1 MLAYIGEAIR
11 VKNPWLSNDHEGKN
25 KKSAVLFKTSNQ
37 ASISFLESFKLL
49 HCLYWRNKL
58 ISDFIARCEP

>member
-1 MLAYIGEAIR
+1 MLAYIGEVIR

-25 KKSAVLFKTSNQ
+25 KKSAVWFKTSNQ

-49 HCLYWRNKL
+49 HWFVL
-58 ISDFIARCEP
+58 EE